1 MTVTRDDLI
10 GGWHLEAWEIRYS
23 DGRDNS
29 FPFGPDAFGLIMYTH
44 DGFMSA
50 AISRSGRQPLSAAN
64 LRQAPEAE
72 KAAAF
77 DSYFHYSGTWRI
89 DGEHVIHSVILS
101 LNPAFVGTDQ
111 IRLME
116 LKGDRLTLSASDD
129 MPGGGS
135 RRHCIVWRR
144 A

>member
-1 MTVTRDDLI
+1 MPIKAEDLI
-10 GGWHLEAWEIRYS
+10 GGWHLEAWEIRYG
-23 DGRDNS
+23 DGRDKS
-29 FPFGPDAFGLIMYTH
+29 FPFGEDAVGLLIYTA

-50 AISRSGRQPLSAAN
+50 AISRPGRVALSTAN
-64 LRQAPEAE
+64 LRAAPPAE

-89 DGEHVIHSVILS
+89 EGDSVIHAVSLA

-116 LKGDRLTLSASDD
+116 LQSDRLTLSARDVL
-129 MPGGGS
+129 PGGGS
-135 RRHCIVWRR
+135 RQHCLIWRK